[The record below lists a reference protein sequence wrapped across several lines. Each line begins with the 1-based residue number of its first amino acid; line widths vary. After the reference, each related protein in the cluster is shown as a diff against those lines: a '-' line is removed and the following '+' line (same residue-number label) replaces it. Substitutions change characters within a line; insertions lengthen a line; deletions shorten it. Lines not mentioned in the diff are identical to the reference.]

1 MPKLANIS
9 GREAVKAFTKAGYT
23 HVHTSGDHA
32 ILKKTGYPTLSI
44 PLHKEVARLL
54 LKSQIRRAKLTE
66 EDFIKLVRK

>member
-9 GREAVKAFTKAGYT
+9 GSKAVKAFIKSGYT

-32 ILKKTGYPTLSI
+32 ILQRTGYPTLSI
-44 PLHKEVARLL
+44 PLHKEVARFL

-66 EDFIKLVRK
+66 EQFVKLLK